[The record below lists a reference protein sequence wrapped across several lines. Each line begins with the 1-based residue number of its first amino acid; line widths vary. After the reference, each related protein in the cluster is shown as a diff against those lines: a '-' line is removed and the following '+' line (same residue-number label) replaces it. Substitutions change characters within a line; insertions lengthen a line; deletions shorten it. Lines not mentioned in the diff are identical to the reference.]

1 MLWAMAYKLGVFT
14 SSDFHTSQR
23 MSRLARYSSS
33 ALQLRKLYIAT
44 LSFRSSFSTTAPHP
58 SPPPIHV
65 GLTECA
71 GRGVFA
77 SRRISAGELIHTAQP
92 IVSHPSLSSLH
103 TVCYFCLRKL
113 PSLQASQTVS
123 FCSTQCEQQSKV
135 TFLTIHSSIHT
146 VQPVNITGW
155 NKNTSSASIVWKEG
169 MDSVSSILMFAYACF
184 GYEKLSGYRNLSLVL
199 LFVTLPS
206 VGFSSLLVLM
216 RQQGLKYPLLVKRMA
231 CQVISGAVSSDVLD
245 ILQPEISSS
254 DRISKM
260 KKEVALLKNTFVDS
274 DIGSEQMAFLTEEWY
289 AGVLARIRINAFRIE
304 LAVGSYEDL
313 LSLAAASVEAEAA
326 VGNAVYVLPS
336 LYNHDCD
343 PNVNI
348 VWVENVDAKVKALR
362 DIEEGEELRI
372 CYIDASMDYKARQ
385 RILFSTR
392 NCRRNAQTAIEKV
405 LVPYDFMAGRLK
417 WNHHTARLDLHCNS
431 AGAGFV
437 VASSA
442 FCLDEI
448 GDLDCPNPGFRQLAV
463 QTLDYLDEDQLLC
476 VFQVTASTSEVVL
489 QLEKSVN
496 HVLLDGSAVRTFLK
510 NLASQAFQEKPLSVI
525 PCHDRRLL
533 AARSP
538 PLVSFPH
545 PEFLKPQLLAR
556 QFTAKAAKQ
565 AAADNAVD
573 VRSRLN
579 PPLPPEYCGNAV
591 LPGYASA
598 KCRDVEKWPL
608 SKLVEMILEGIER
621 MSDEYMKSAIDW
633 LEINKGIPYGDY
645 PLTSLSR
652 LGLDEVCVPWQGPEF
667 GLVMNNLE
675 CLCWMLPHD
684 DGVKVLIQGSA
695 EEMERFDFHL
705 LEAFSLSFSIS
716 IASASV
722 AKVSNYK
729 PRRLFSENK
738 KAWCICQ
745 SGNHAIKSSGI
756 SSVLT
761 ETSALI
767 SADHVPALVDGSL
780 VSCRN
785 GEDLEVC
792 RSP

>member
-1 MLWAMAYKLGVFT
+1 
-14 SSDFHTSQR
+14 

-44 LSFRSSFSTTAPHP
+44 LSFPSSFSTTAPHP

-169 MDSVSSILMFAYACF
+169 M
-184 GYEKLSGYRNLSLVL
+184 
-199 LFVTLPS
+199 
-206 VGFSSLLVLM
+206 
-216 RQQGLKYPLLVKRMA
+216 QGLKYPLLVKRMA

-304 LAVGSYEDL
+304 FAVGPYEDL

-385 RILFSTR
+385 RILYEGFG
-392 NCRRNAQTAIEKV
+392 
-405 LVPYDFMAGRLK
+405 F
-417 WNHHTARLDLHCNS
+417 HCN
-431 AGAGFV
+431 
-437 VASSA
+437 
-442 FCLDEI
+442 
-448 GDLDCPNPGFRQLAV
+448 CPR
-463 QTLDYLDEDQLLC
+463 C
-476 VFQVTASTSEVVL
+476 V
-489 QLEKSVN
+489 
-496 HVLLDGSAVRTFLK
+496 
-510 NLASQAFQEKPLSVI
+510 
-525 PCHDRRLL
+525 
-533 AARSP
+533 
-538 PLVSFPH
+538 
-545 PEFLKPQLLAR
+545 
-556 QFTAKAAKQ
+556 
-565 AAADNAVD
+565 
-573 VRSRLN
+573 
-579 PPLPPEYCGNAV
+579 
-591 LPGYASA
+591 
-598 KCRDVEKWPL
+598 
-608 SKLVEMILEGIER
+608 SK
-621 MSDEYMKSAIDW
+621 D
-633 LEINKGIPYGDY
+633 
-645 PLTSLSR
+645 
-652 LGLDEVCVPWQGPEF
+652 
-667 GLVMNNLE
+667 
-675 CLCWMLPHD
+675 
-684 DGVKVLIQGSA
+684 
-695 EEMERFDFHL
+695 
-705 LEAFSLSFSIS
+705 
-716 IASASV
+716 
-722 AKVSNYK
+722 
-729 PRRLFSENK
+729 
-738 KAWCICQ
+738 
-745 SGNHAIKSSGI
+745 
-756 SSVLT
+756 
-761 ETSALI
+761 
-767 SADHVPALVDGSL
+767 
-780 VSCRN
+780 
-785 GEDLEVC
+785 
-792 RSP
+792 